1 MRVVILGCGRV
12 GAHLANQLDTEGHD
26 VTIIDRNSDQFR
38 RLDPDFGGQAVVGTG
53 IDQDILR
60 RAGIESADVF
70 VAVTNGDNTNVMSAQ
85 IAKHVFH
92 VPRVITRIYDPVREE
107 IYGLLGLETFSPTV
121 LGVDKVRQ
129 LMQIPSSTPSGQAGH

>member
-12 GAHLANQLDTEGHD
+12 GAHLANQLDAEGHD

-38 RLDPDFGGQAVVGTG
+38 RLSAEFGGQAVVGTG

-60 RAGIESADVF
+60 RAGIESADVY
-70 VAVTNGDNTNVMSAQ
+70 VTVTNGDNTNVMSAQ
-85 IAKHVFH
+85 IAKHIFH

-107 IYGLLGLETFSPTV
+107 TYRILGLETFSPTV
-121 LGVDKVRQ
+121 LGAEKVRE
-129 LMQIPSSTPSGQAGH
+129 LMQLPVSTPSGQTSR